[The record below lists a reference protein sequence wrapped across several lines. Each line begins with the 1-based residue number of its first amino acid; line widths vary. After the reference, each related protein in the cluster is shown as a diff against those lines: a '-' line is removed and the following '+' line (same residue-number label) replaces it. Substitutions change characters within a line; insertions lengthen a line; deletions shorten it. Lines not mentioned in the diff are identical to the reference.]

1 MVSGPR
7 PLPLPALEEILLHR
21 RTCQAQTVYTAH
33 LTWLIGAQ
41 LFTLAGGKDYPV
53 PGVSTLFPYISQPQ
67 DRRSAGD
74 IRQSVLT
81 HLNAHRKESHHG
93 QAI

>member
-1 MVSGPR
+1 MVSGSR
-7 PLPLPALEEILLHR
+7 ALPLPALEEILLHR
-21 RTCQAQTVYTAH
+21 RTRHAQAIYTAH

-41 LFTLAGGKDYPV
+41 LFALAGGKDYPV
-53 PGVSTLFPYISQPQ
+53 PDVSALFPDTAHPQ

-81 HLNAHRKESHHG
+81 RLNTHRKESHHG
-93 QAI
+93 EAV

>member
-21 RTCQAQTVYTAH
+21 RSRQVQAVYTAH

-41 LFTLAGGKDYPV
+41 LFALAGGKDYPV
-53 PGVSTLFPYISQPQ
+53 PDAPTLFPDSSFPL
-67 DRRSAGD
+67 DRRTAGD

-81 HLNAHRKESHHG
+81 RLNAKRKESYHG